1 MSDTAR
7 TISEIR
13 TILAEFDP
21 GRDDPLEALETIRGI
36 LATGQPERG
45 PRIFFGVAGETLSV
59 GHDEDGVMVRA
70 DFKGTK
76 LSALGARDLAAY
88 LAKCASQA
96 EAWMAEASD
105 LGEPEPEPEEYVPGP
120 EVDGQGAATAHQW

>member
-1 MSDTAR
+1 MNDPAHM
-7 TISEIR
+7 IS
-13 TILAEFDP
+13 
-21 GRDDPLEALETIRGI
+21 
-36 LATGQPERG
+36 ATGQPERG
-45 PRIFFGVAGETLSV
+45 PRTFFGVAGETLSV

-88 LAKCASQA
+88 LTECAIRA

-105 LGEPEPEPEEYVPGP
+105 LGEPEEYDPGP
-120 EVDGQGAATAHQW
+120 EVDDQGGYRYLEPESWQ